1 MTDQPHPPDPDEGTP
16 EEAFQRIPDRHAAR
30 AEERSLEIVDP
41 SPDMR
46 ALFEIATAL
55 DDDDLGKL
63 LRLARRVQRG
73 TIGARA
79 HIHSPDV

>member
-1 MTDQPHPPDPDEGTP
+1 MTDQPHSPNPDEATP
-16 EEAFQRIPDRHAAR
+16 EEAFHHSVDRHAAG
-30 AEERSLEIVDP
+30 EEKRSIEIVDA

-46 ALFEIATAL
+46 ALFEIAMAL
-55 DDDDLGKL
+55 NDDDLGKL

-79 HIHSPDV
+79 HIHSPDE